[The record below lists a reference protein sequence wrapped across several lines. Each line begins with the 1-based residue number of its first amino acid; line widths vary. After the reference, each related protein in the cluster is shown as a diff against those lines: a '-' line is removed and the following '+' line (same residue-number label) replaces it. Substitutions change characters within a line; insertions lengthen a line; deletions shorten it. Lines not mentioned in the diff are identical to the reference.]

1 MEENK
6 QQQPTA
12 ADIAREV
19 RAQEA
24 AEKKAKEA
32 EQNKKAG
39 QGCLIFIAII
49 AVVGIIIWATS
60 GNNGSSAS
68 SSAREQVVTLPNGD
82 TVNDTLA
89 NVLCRDQIRDQLRSP
104 STAEFPSPFSSD
116 YTRPTKSGNTW
127 RNTIRVDAQNAF
139 GAMVRS
145 QWFCEVNGDTGMIT
159 VREQ

>member
-1 MEENK
+1 MDQERK
-6 QQQPTA
+6 QPTA
-12 ADIAREV
+12 AEVAREI

-24 AEKKAKEA
+24 AEKKQKAA
-32 EQNKKAG
+32 EKNKQAG

-60 GNNGSSAS
+60 GSNDSSTS
-68 SSAREQVVTLPNGD
+68 SSTPEQVVTLPNGD

-89 NVLCRDQIRDQLRSP
+89 NVLCRDQIRDQLRAP
-104 STAEFPSPFSSD
+104 STAEFPNPFSSD

-145 QWFCEVNGDTGMIT
+145 QWFCEINGDTGVIT